1 VETLTLEVSGTLAA
15 HDITPLQAAVLRGL
29 LEGSMTERVNL
40 VNAAYL
46 AKTRGITLVERK
58 TPDAG
63 GFATLVTVTG
73 VAQGARHAVAGTLAN
88 GEQRLVR
95 IDDYEL
101 EMAPAPWMLVT
112 RHQDRPGM
120 MGRVGILLGEADI
133 NISAMHLGRSAPRSD
148 AFMLLALDE
157 PVPDP
162 VADRIRAM
170 DGVLDLWGIDLGD
183 GA

>member
-1 VETLTLEVSGTLAA
+1 
-15 HDITPLQAAVLRGL
+15 
-29 LEGSMTERVNL
+29 MTERVNL

-133 NISAMHLGRSAPRSD
+133 NIRAMHLGRSAPRSD

>member
-1 VETLTLEVSGTLAA
+1 VA
-15 HDITPLQAAVLRGL
+15 
-29 LEGSMTERVNL
+29 
-40 VNAAYL
+40 
-46 AKTRGITLVERK
+46 
-58 TPDAG
+58 
-63 GFATLVTVTG
+63 G
-73 VAQGARHAVAGTLAN
+73 VADGFPHAVAGTLAN

-95 IDDYEL
+95 LDDYEL

-120 MGRVGILLGEADI
+120 MGRIGVMLGEADI

-157 PVPDP
+157 AVPVD
-162 VADRIRAM
+162 VAGHIRAM
-170 DGVLDLWGIDLGD
+170 DGVLDIWSVELGG

>member
-1 VETLTLEVSGTLAA
+1 
-15 HDITPLQAAVLRGL
+15 
-29 LEGSMTERVNL
+29 
-40 VNAAYL
+40 
-46 AKTRGITLVERK
+46 
-58 TPDAG
+58 
-63 GFATLVTVTG
+63 
-73 VAQGARHAVAGTLAN
+73 
-88 GEQRLVR
+88 
-95 IDDYEL
+95 
-101 EMAPAPWMLVT
+101 MAPAPWMLVT

-120 MGRVGILLGEADI
+120 MGRVGILLGEADL